1 MNDPLRAV
9 VVENKDPSG
18 KGRVRVESP
27 TMGTGWR
34 SGSGWAPVLR
44 PFGSGRAAIPSV
56 GDQVLLAF
64 EAGDFSHPIVLGR
77 IT

>member
-1 MNDPLRAV
+1 MNDPVRAV
-9 VVENKDPSG
+9 VVENRDPSG

-27 TMGTGWR
+27 AMGTGWR
-34 SGSGWAPVLR
+34 SGWAPVLR
-44 PFGSGRAAIPSV
+44 TFGSGKAAMSGV

-64 EAGDFSHPIVLGR
+64 EAGDPSYPIVLGR